1 MAMNAMTT
9 SESDISARFSAAAT
23 TYDRAI
29 TVHDQ
34 VATDLLALFPEAET
48 PDHILEPGCGTGLLT
63 RKLLARFPQARI
75 DAFDLSPEMIAQAQ
89 RDRPSGDTLN
99 HRVAGFEE
107 ASANWGSY
115 DVIMSSAALHWA
127 PSLRD
132 AIQALDRCLAPGG
145 RFHCAFMLDGTLSEL
160 HRARRAVVSTKPVR
174 AALPTLEEGR
184 SAFEAMGWT
193 SEHVKERSYQATLP
207 NARAVLQQIHEQGV
221 TGGDVSHGH
230 LPLTRG
236 ELVRLQNY
244 YDTHFAT
251 ENGVSVTS
259 VVGFFSYRKP

>member
-9 SESDISARFSAAAT
+9 SASDIGARFSAAAT
-23 TYDRAI
+23 TYDRSV

-48 PDHILEPGCGTGLLT
+48 PDRILEPGCGTGLLT

-75 DAFDLSPEMIAQAQ
+75 DAFDVSPEMIAQAAHLC
-89 RDRPSGDTLN
+89 PSGDSLN

-107 ASANWGSY
+107 AAAAWGSY
-115 DVIMSSAALHWA
+115 DVILSSAALHWA
-127 PSLRD
+127 PSLPD
-132 AIQALDRCLAPGG
+132 AVQALDRCFASGG

-160 HRARRAVVSTKPVR
+160 HRARRAVVSNKPVH
-174 AALPTLEEGR
+174 AVLPTLAQGR
-184 SAFEAMGWT
+184 SAFDAMGWT
-193 SEHVKERSYQATLP
+193 CEQVTERSYQVTLP
-207 NARAVLQQIHEQGV
+207 NARAVLRQIHDQGV
-221 TGGDVSHGH
+221 TGGDVSHGP

-251 ENGVSVTS
+251 DDGVSVTS

>member
-1 MAMNAMTT
+1 MNVMAT
-9 SESDISARFSAAAT
+9 SASDIGARFSAAAT

-29 TVHDQ
+29 RVHDQ
-34 VATDLLALFPEAET
+34 VATDLLALFPEAEK

-75 DAFDLSPEMIAQAQ
+75 DAFDLSPKMIAQAQ
-89 RDRPSGDTLN
+89 CVCPSSDALN

-107 ASANWGSY
+107 ATAAWGSC

-127 PSLRD
+127 PSLPD
-132 AIQALDRCLAPGG
+132 AVQALDRCLASGG

-160 HRARRAVVSTKPVR
+160 HRARRAAVSNKPVR
-174 AALPTLEEGR
+174 AALPTLAQGR
-184 SAFEAMGWT
+184 SAFDAMGWT
-193 SEHVKERSYQATLP
+193 CEHVTERSYQVMLP
-207 NARAVLQQIHEQGV
+207 NARAVLRQIHDQGV
-221 TGGDVSHGH
+221 TGGDVSRGP

-236 ELVRLQNY
+236 ELNRLQTY

-251 ENGVSVTS
+251 DNGVSVTS